1 MTEVSLDGAGIDAL
15 VGQLVAARVPEHVRM
30 ELHIEARRAAG
41 ALDHPLKATGGERC
55 TALADKQE
63 RRAASDGALR
73 AQCFRIK
80 FGMPRID
87 ISLQVFISQ

>member
-63 RRAASDGALR
+63 RIVAVGALR

-87 ISLQVFISQ
+87 ISLKVYISQ

>member
-63 RRAASDGALR
+63 RRAASLPLQPSQS
-73 AQCFRIK
+73 AQLAAGQWMRCR
-80 FGMPRID
+80 
-87 ISLQVFISQ
+87 